1 MDRPAYFK
9 GEENRMN
16 SKTVSVI
23 LSVITVISVLSAAFM
38 YLSYGNQ
45 ITTLNDKINGLQQTV
60 DDQATQLN
68 AYHNL
73 TLVDDDGYVT
83 TLTAVPAKIASLA
96 PSNTQML
103 FAVGAGDKVVGMTDF
118 DDYPYDFQSWINVYH
133 NMTSVGGY
141 GDVNMEAIATL
152 NPDLILAT
160 TMNDDGETQALRD
173 LGYKVLTIDP
183 SSVNGVLQ
191 DILLVGRATG
201 NDAKAATV
209 INDINTK
216 LNAIAAKVAS
226 LNQAKPTVYYE
237 IWAEPLQSVGASSWV
252 TDVISRAGGVNIFG
266 NVTEAW
272 PTVSAE
278 TVVSLNP
285 DVIILPTNMGTGQA
299 FQVTLE
305 QVKARPGWDVVNA
318 LKNNRLYVID
328 QDTFA
333 IFGPRIAEQV
343 QTVAACL
350 YPNDFS
356 MPSSPTP

>member
-1 MDRPAYFK
+1 
-9 GEENRMN
+9 MN
-16 SKTVSVI
+16 SKTISVV
-23 LSVITVISVLSAAFM
+23 LSVITVISVLAAAFM

-45 ITTLNDKINGLQQTV
+45 ITTLNDQVNTLQQTV
-60 DDQATQLN
+60 NDQTTQLN

-73 TLVDDDGYVT
+73 TLVDDEGYVT
-83 TLTAVPAKIASLA
+83 TLTAIPTRIASLA

-103 FAVGAGDKVVGMTDF
+103 FAVGAGPKVVGMTDF
-118 DDYPYDFQSWINVYH
+118 DDYPYDFQSWISVYH

-141 GDVNMEAIATL
+141 GTVNKEAITTL

-160 TMNDDGETQALRD
+160 TMNDQDTPALRE

-201 NDAKAATV
+201 NDAKSALV

-216 LNAIAAKVAS
+216 LNAIATKVGS
-226 LNQAKPTVYYE
+226 LNQTKPNVYYE
-237 IWAEPLQSVGASSWV
+237 IWSDPLQSVGATSWV
-252 TDVISRAGGVNIFG
+252 TDVINRAGGNNIFA

-272 PTVSAE
+272 PTVSSE

-285 DVIILPTNMGTGQA
+285 DVIILPTTMGTGGA
-299 FQVTLE
+299 FKATLD
-305 QVKARPGWDVVNA
+305 QVKTRPGWDVTNA
-318 LKNNRLYVID
+318 FKNDRLYVID

-343 QTVAACL
+343 QTIAACL

-356 MPSSPTP
+356 MPASPTQTPTPSATP